1 LNGSGRNAAIVTAA
15 VIYSALATWFGAVV
29 FTHPT
34 AQTKRT
40 E

>member
-1 LNGSGRNAAIVTAA
+1 

-34 AQTKRT
+34 AKTQSA